1 MSFVGSAN
9 CNPTVDTNI
18 KYTIIPNIIFTAA
31 PATTIAILFQT
42 LAFEKEPSESEAS
55 YSPSILQNPPRGI
68 IRSEY
73 FVSFPCFCQITFP
86 NPIANSF
93 TLTLQSLATIQWPPS

>member
-42 LAFEKEPSESEAS
+42 LAFEKEPS
-55 YSPSILQNPPRGI
+55 
-68 IRSEY
+68 
-73 FVSFPCFCQITFP
+73 
-86 NPIANSF
+86 
-93 TLTLQSLATIQWPPS
+93 